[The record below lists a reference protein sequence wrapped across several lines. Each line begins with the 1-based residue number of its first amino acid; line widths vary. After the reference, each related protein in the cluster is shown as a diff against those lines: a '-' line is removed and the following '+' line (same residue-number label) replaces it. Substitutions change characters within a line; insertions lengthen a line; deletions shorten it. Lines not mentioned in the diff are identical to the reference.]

1 MVVFGFGPRIESITT
16 AELQARLERGE
27 RPKIIDVREP
37 WEYAEGHVPGAV
49 LKPLGQIRTWARELD
64 RNEEILLICRTA
76 SRSAVAYQFLK
87 RLGFTNVKNVAGGMV
102 TWRGEVAR

>member
-1 MVVFGFGPRIESITT
+1 VFGFGPRIESITA

-37 WEYAEGHVPGAV
+37 WEYAEGHVPGAI
-49 LKPLGQIRTWARELD
+49 LKPLGQIRTWAQELKKD
-64 RNEEILLICRTA
+64 EEILVICRTA
-76 SRSAVAYQFLK
+76 SRSAQACQFLK

-102 TWRGEVAR
+102 TWRGQVAR

>member
-1 MVVFGFGPRIESITT
+1 MFGFGPRIESITT

-37 WEYAEGHVPGAV
+37 WEYAEGHIPGAI
-49 LKPLGQIRTWARELD
+49 LKPLGQIRSWAQELD
-64 RNEEILLICRTA
+64 KNEELLLICRTA
-76 SRSAVAYQFLK
+76 SRSAAACQYLT

-102 TWRGEVAR
+102 AWRGAVAR